1 MKTWTET
8 NPKAKVMARSR
19 ASLVKAAREAFLSSG
34 YGESSV
40 NRIAQE
46 AGVSIKTLYRH
57 FGSKDELFGA
67 VIAGLCVYPADLSV
81 DLPWSEQPPEVAFV
95 TMGLEYLDLTLAP
108 DELALYRV
116 IIRDNARFP
125 QLSEQYR
132 TEVLIPREKVVAAYL
147 DRWAPRRGWCI
158 SEPSRAVNTFFALLQ
173 RDLLEPML
181 LGNPRPT
188 VASVRRQVERAASDM
203 LTLIKHS
210 AFADEEGLTEIPNE
224 PRGVSEVKTGARM
237 F

>member
-8 NPKAKVMARSR
+8 DPKAKVMARSR
-19 ASLVKAAREAFLSSG
+19 ALLVRAAREAFLSSG

-95 TMGLEYLDLTLAP
+95 TMGLEYLNLVLNP
-108 DELALYRV
+108 DELALFRV
-116 IIRDNARFP
+116 IIRDNLRFP
-125 QLSEQYR
+125 QLSERYR
-132 TEVLIPREKVVAAYL
+132 TEVLLPREKIVAAYIR
-147 DRWAPRRGWCI
+147 RWAPRRNWVI
-158 SEPSRAVNTFFALLQ
+158 QEQSRAVSTFFALLQ
-173 RDLLEPML
+173 RNLLGPML
-181 LGNPRPT
+181 LGEPHPPAVNLHRH
-188 VASVRRQVERAASDM
+188 VELAVSDM
-203 LTLIKHS
+203 LTLIERS
-210 AFADEEGLTEIPNE
+210 VFASDEPT
-224 PRGVSEVKTGARM
+224 

>member
-1 MKTWTET
+1 MKTWAET
-8 NPKAKVMARSR
+8 DPKAEVMARSR
-19 ASLVKAAREAFLSSG
+19 ARLVKAAREAFLSSG

-40 NRIAQE
+40 NRIARE

-67 VIAGLCVYPADLSV
+67 VVAGLCVYPADPSI
-81 DLPWSEQPPEVAFV
+81 DMPWSEQPPEVAFV
-95 TMGLEYLDLTLAP
+95 TMGLEYLDLVLAP

-125 QLSEQYR
+125 QLSERYR
-132 TEVLIPREKVVAAYL
+132 TEVLRPREKVLVAYL
-147 DRWAPRRGWCI
+147 HRWAPRRDWSI
-158 SEPSRAVNTFFALLQ
+158 REPNRAASTFFALLQ

-181 LGNPRPT
+181 LGEPHPG
-188 VASVRRQVERAASDM
+188 AGAVRRQAERAASDL

-210 AFADEEGLTEIPNE
+210 AFAGDDANTRNAL
-224 PRGVSEVKTGARM
+224 
-237 F
+237 

>member
-8 NPKAKVMARSR
+8 DPKAKVMARSR
-19 ASLVKAAREAFLSSG
+19 ALLVKAAREAFLSSG

-95 TMGLEYLDLTLAP
+95 TMGLEYLDLVLAP

-116 IIRDNARFP
+116 IIRDNVRFP
-125 QLSEQYR
+125 QLSERYR
-132 TEVLIPREKVVAAYL
+132 TEALLPREKVVAAYL
-147 DRWAPRRGWCI
+147 DRWMPRRNWI
-158 SEPSRAVNTFFALLQ
+158 IREPGRAVSTFFALLQ

-181 LGNPRPT
+181 LGAPHP
-188 VASVRRQVERAASDM
+188 APIDVRRHAERAASDM
-203 LTLIKHS
+203 VTLLEHA
-210 AFADEEGLTEIPNE
+210 AFAGDETTVGHA
-224 PRGVSEVKTGARM
+224 S
-237 F
+237 

>member
-8 NPKAKVMARSR
+8 DPKAKVMARSR
-19 ASLVKAAREAFLSSG
+19 ALLVKAAREAFLSSG

-57 FGSKDELFGA
+57 FESKDELFGA

-95 TMGLEYLDLTLAP
+95 TMGLEYLDLILAP

-116 IIRDNARFP
+116 IIRDNVRFP
-125 QLSEQYR
+125 QLGERYR
-132 TEVLIPREKVVAAYL
+132 TEALLPREEVVAAYI
-147 DRWAPRRGWCI
+147 DRWVPRRGWCI
-158 SEPSRAVNTFFALLQ
+158 CKPGHVVSTFFALLQ
-173 RDLLEPML
+173 RDLLEPVL
-181 LGNPRPT
+181 LGHPYPAAT
-188 VASVRRQVERAASDM
+188 EVHRQAERAASDI
-203 LTLIKHS
+203 LTLIEHS
-210 AFADEEGLTEIPNE
+210 AFAGD
-224 PRGVSEVKTGARM
+224 KARASTVRTRE
-237 F
+237 

>member
-8 NPKAKVMARSR
+8 DPKAKVMARSR
-19 ASLVKAAREAFLSSG
+19 ALLVKAAREAFLLSG

-40 NRIAQE
+40 NRIAQQ

-67 VIAGLCVYPADLSV
+67 VIAGLCVYPADRSV
-81 DLPWSEQPPEVAFV
+81 ELPWSEQPPKVALV
-95 TMGLEYLDLTLAP
+95 TMGLEYLDLILAP

-132 TEVLIPREKVVAAYL
+132 TQALRPREEVVAAYL
-147 DRWAPRRGWCI
+147 DRWAPRRDWGI
-158 SEPSRAVNTFFALLQ
+158 GGPRRVASTFFALLQ

-181 LGNPRPT
+181 LGGPHPG
-188 VASVRRQVERAASDM
+188 ADGIRRQAERAATDL
-203 LTLIKHS
+203 LTLLEHA
-210 AFADEEGLTEIPNE
+210 AFAG
-224 PRGVSEVKTGARM
+224 
-237 F
+237 

>member
-1 MKTWTET
+1 MKTET
-8 NPKAKVMARSR
+8 DPKAKVMARSR

-95 TMGLEYLDLTLAP
+95 TMGLEYLDLPLAP
-108 DELALYRV
+108 AEL
-116 IIRDNARFP
+116 
-125 QLSEQYR
+125 
-132 TEVLIPREKVVAAYL
+132 LIPREKAVAAYL
-147 DRWAPRRGWCI
+147 NRWAPRRGWCI
-158 SEPSRAVNTFFALLQ
+158 SDPSRAVNTFFALLQ

-181 LGNPRPT
+181 LGNPHPT
-188 VASVRRQVERAASDM
+188 AASVRRQVERAASDM

-210 AFADEEGLTEIPNE
+210 AFADEEGLPEISSNRAE
-224 PRGVSEVKTGARM
+224 PLK
-237 F
+237 

>member
-1 MKTWTET
+1 MRTWTET
-8 NPKAKVMARSR
+8 DPKAGVMARSR
-19 ASLVKAAREAFLSSG
+19 ALLVKAAREAFLSSG

-57 FGSKDELFGA
+57 FESKEELFGA

-95 TMGLEYLDLTLAP
+95 TMGLEYLDLVLAP

-116 IIRDNARFP
+116 IIRDNVRFP
-125 QLSEQYR
+125 QLSERYR

-147 DRWAPRRGWCI
+147 ERWVPRRGWCI
-158 SEPSRAVNTFFALLQ
+158 REPGRAVSTFFALLQ

-181 LGNPRPT
+181 LGSPHPAA
-188 VASVRRQVERAASDM
+188 ASVHHQVERAASDM
-203 LTLIKHS
+203 LTLVEHS
-210 AFADEEGLTEIPNE
+210 AFAGDEVP
-224 PRGVSEVKTGARM
+224 V
-237 F
+237 

>member
-8 NPKAKVMARSR
+8 DPKAKVMARSR
-19 ASLVKAAREAFLSSG
+19 ALLVKAAREAFLLSG

-67 VIAGLCVYPADLSV
+67 VIAGLCVYPSDSST
-81 DLPWSEQPPEVAFV
+81 DLPWSEQKPEVAFI
-95 TMGLEYLDLTLAP
+95 TMGLEYLDLILAP

-132 TEVLIPREKVVAAYL
+132 TEVLLPREKVVAAYL
-147 DRWAPRRGWCI
+147 DRWAPRRGWRIC
-158 SEPSRAVNTFFALLQ
+158 ELSRAVSTFFALLQ

-181 LGNPRPT
+181 LGDARPAAAD
-188 VASVRRQVERAASDM
+188 VHRLAERAASDM
-203 LTLIKHS
+203 VTLIEHS
-210 AFADEEGLTEIPNE
+210 AFAGDDVP
-224 PRGVSEVKTGARM
+224 ARHARSVQAEYPA
-237 F
+237 